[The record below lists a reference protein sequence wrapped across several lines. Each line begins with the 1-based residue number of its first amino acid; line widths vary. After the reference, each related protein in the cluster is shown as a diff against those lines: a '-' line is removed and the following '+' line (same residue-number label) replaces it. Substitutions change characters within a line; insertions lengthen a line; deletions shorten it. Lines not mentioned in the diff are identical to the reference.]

1 MNTLEM
7 REQAKKYID
16 QLSADKLVV
25 AADFLA
31 YLAEREDKEAT
42 EELLNIQ
49 GFREAFT
56 KAQKSVEQGKVI
68 PVEQLKRKY

>member
-7 REQAKKYID
+7 REQVKGYVD
-16 QLSADKLVV
+16 QLSAEKLLV

-31 YLAEREDKEAT
+31 YLADREDREAT

-56 KAQKSVEQGKVI
+56 KAQKSVEQGRVI
-68 PVEQLKRKY
+68 PIEQLKRKY

>member
-1 MNTLEM
+1 MNTLER
-7 REQAKKYID
+7 REQVKRYVD
-16 QLSADKLVV
+16 QLSAEKLLV

-31 YLAEREDKEAT
+31 YLAEREDNEAT
-42 EELLNIQ
+42 EELLNMQ

-56 KAQKSVEQGKVI
+56 KAQKSVEQGRVI